1 LAARV
6 THAPGASLV
15 MMRAAAQGDLQE
27 NAYQVRLPDPSHQTA
42 LVSALQAVTGVRD
55 VRLFLS
61 DPTQE
66 L

>member
-1 LAARV
+1 
-6 THAPGASLV
+6 

-27 NAYQVRLPDPSHQTA
+27 HAYQVRLPDPSQQTA
-42 LVSALQAVTGVRD
+42 LVSALQAVAGVRD

>member
-1 LAARV
+1 
-6 THAPGASLV
+6 